1 MDRKIKISLILFA
14 FIFCCLRG
22 TALAQFK
29 EQLEVEIDTNAKTS
43 ALPKAFRPNMDLSG
57 QGFNRDPSWPQTL
70 AAREVLDKWQ
80 KDIGFKGFYRLQYNL
95 WEISKLEKDT
105 PSQNALLNNY
115 EALIKSISD
124 SGGVVILN
132 LFGTPAGMGNVL
144 DENSPPHNLK
154 AYKQLVKAVMRNL
167 SCDKK
172 YNIWYEVWN
181 APDLDD
187 FFLGKRQE
195 YFNMYRAVAEA
206 VKELRQETKA
216 NIRLGGPG
224 TSCWFQNLEANTIF
238 TPEKSLIYELIK
250 YCYSYR
256 LPLDFICW
264 HAYSCDPLADKQDTV
279 YNKPVVNLIRDWME
293 YFRFDRNTPL
303 IIDEWNFDRDANQSP
318 ARGEKSYIAASY
330 IPSRLKAMAQAGI
343 DHQTYFSLEDFEV
356 PKEELDRN
364 LGVFSFNAEHTS
376 YKGSAK
382 ASYNVFRMLGVL
394 GENMLEA
401 KLDDDFVGVIPTRTQ
416 DELVLLIY
424 NYIDPEIGVNYI
436 SRNAIYLSSAQR
448 KALLNI
454 IKSDRLYKI
463 FSGALS
469 LDSVRMD
476 EKVRGIF
483 KIAMEMDALGKKLSS
498 TNRRVKLSIKGYKGI
513 YSYSRYVVAAPCSFD
528 CVFKPAE
535 EKEID
540 FNQPVT
546 IDLDLAPYSVQM
558 LIFKKKPIEAPADE
572 TKPAEAVKPV
582 VETKPAAETKIAAAD
597 AKKNAEGK

>member
-1 MDRKIKISLILFA
+1 MYKNIKILFFLIV
-14 FIFCCLRG
+14 FICC
-22 TALAQFK
+22 AQAVSLAQFK
-29 EQLEVEIDTNAKTS
+29 EQLEIEVDANSKTIP
-43 ALPKAFRPNMDLSG
+43 LPKIYRPNMDLSG

-70 AAREVLDKWQ
+70 AAREVLDNWQ

-95 WEISKLEKDT
+95 WEISQLEKDK
-105 PSQNALLNNY
+105 PAQNALLNSY
-115 EALIKSISD
+115 EALIKSVSD
-124 SGGVVILN
+124 SGGVVILD

-144 DENSPPHNLK
+144 DKNSPPHNLK
-154 AYKQLVKAVMRNL
+154 AYKQLVKTVMRNL

-195 YFNMYRAVAEA
+195 YFNMYRVVAEA

-224 TSCWFQNLEANTIF
+224 TSCWFQNLEPNTIF
-238 TPEKSLIYELIK
+238 NPERSLIYELIK

-264 HAYSCDPLADKQDTV
+264 HAYSCDPLADKQDTL
-279 YNKPVVNLIRDWME
+279 YNKSSVNLIRDWME
-293 YFRFDRNTPL
+293 YFGFDRNTPL
-303 IIDEWNFDRDANQSP
+303 VIDEWNFDRNANQSP

-330 IPSRLKAMAQAGI
+330 IPSRLKAMASAGLDQQI
-343 DHQTYFSLEDFEV
+343 YFALEDFQV
-356 PKEELDRN
+356 PKEGINRN
-364 LGVFSFNAEHTS
+364 LGVFSFDAEHTS

-382 ASYNVFRMLGVL
+382 AGYNVFRMLGAL
-394 GENMLEA
+394 GENLLEA
-401 KLDDDFVGVIPTRTQ
+401 KLNDDFIGIIPTKS
-416 DELVLLIY
+416 ESALVLLIY
-424 NYIDPEIGVNYI
+424 NYIDPEIAVNQI
-436 SRNAIYLSSAQR
+436 SRNIIYLNSAQR
-448 KALLNI
+448 KVLLNI
-454 IKSDRLYKI
+454 IKSDRLDKI
-463 FSGALS
+463 LSGSLS
-469 LDSVRMD
+469 LDSLRMD

-483 KIAMEMDALGKKLSS
+483 KVAMEMDALGKKFSS
-498 TNRRVKLSIKGYKGI
+498 TSRKVKLSVKGYKEI

-528 CVFKPAE
+528 CAFKPAE

-558 LIFKKKPIEAPADE
+558 LIFKKKPVEAPLAE
-572 TKPAEAVKPV
+572 TKPV
-582 VETKPAAETKIAAAD
+582 AETKIAAAD